1 MMAEIN
7 RLLADSNRQ
16 RNAPGFDPQ
25 PRTDPHNQALRLTQ
39 ELNDMRRRAGGE
51 VPQAQ
56 AMMREIARLNALGDQ
71 MVNNRTAG
79 RRAG

>member
-1 MMAEIN
+1 
-7 RLLADSNRQ
+7 
-16 RNAPGFDPQ
+16 
-25 PRTDPHNQALRLTQ
+25 
-39 ELNDMRRRAGGE
+39 MRRRAGGE

-56 AMMREIARLNALGDQ
+56 AMMREIARLNAMGDQ